1 MYFFDRL
8 ISRFAAILILLL
20 LSQCITMDLNM
31 LKPKSC
37 INLSSQVSLEVILE
51 RSMYSTLDKDSATVA
66 YFLDI

>member
-1 MYFFDRL
+1 
-8 ISRFAAILILLL
+8 
-20 LSQCITMDLNM
+20 MDLNM

-51 RSMYSTLDKDSATVA
+51 RSMYSTLDKESATVA